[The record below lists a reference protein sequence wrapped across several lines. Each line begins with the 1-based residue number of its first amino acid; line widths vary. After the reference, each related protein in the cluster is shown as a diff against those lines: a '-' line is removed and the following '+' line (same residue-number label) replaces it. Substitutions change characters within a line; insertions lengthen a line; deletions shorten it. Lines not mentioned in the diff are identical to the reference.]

1 MNEPRLPFRIFGI
14 PIEIKLT
21 FLLVAYVGSY
31 DALRGPIYQVE
42 WILVL
47 LVSVLWHE
55 LGHAVAFKKFGLE
68 PRIELYAF
76 GGITQV
82 NETTTPLSTRRSLI
96 ISFAGPGAGLL
107 LGGLAYL
114 LTLTE
119 WWQPSSVLAKVAMSD
134 FLFVNITWSLV
145 NLLPFLPLD
154 GGHITVALF
163 QKWRGD
169 RGVYYGLIF
178 SLVMALATAYYAYT
192 RDYGFGVIMA
202 LAFAMDNG
210 RRVFLQRDF
219 LDVSPFKEKY
229 SEFYRPYS
237 EQKWAEAES
246 AAEAF
251 LKENAPEKWKDG
263 AAIGLCYS
271 RLKQGKG
278 EAAWEALQLIPPDR
292 VTADTLLQVE
302 NLFFEV
308 GQDDP
313 ARKIAELRYHKTGNA
328 GAAYN
333 VACAHARLG
342 QPDQAI
348 EWLRKA
354 VRDGFDDKRQINED
368 PDLAS
373 LRSLPQWQEFQ

>member
-1 MNEPRLPFRIFGI
+1 MREPSLPIRLFGI

-21 FLLVAYVGSY
+21 FLLVAYVGAY
-31 DALRGPIYQVE
+31 DALRSPIYHVE

-55 LGHAVAFKKFGLE
+55 LGHAVAFKKFGLA

-82 NETTTPLSTRRSLI
+82 DDAPALSTRRSIL

-107 LGGLAYL
+107 LGGAAYL
-114 LTLTE
+114 FSLTSWGKPVSDLGR
-119 WWQPSSVLAKVAMSD
+119 VAMAD

-154 GGHITVALF
+154 GGHITIALF

-178 SLVMALATAYYAYT
+178 SLIAAIATAYYAYT
-192 RDYGFGVIMA
+192 KEYGFGMLMA

-210 RRVFLQRDF
+210 RRVFSQREF
-219 LDVSPFKEKY
+219 LEIAPFKEKY
-229 SEFYRPYS
+229 SQFYRPYS
-237 EQKWAEAES
+237 EQKWAEAEA

-251 LKENAPEKWKDG
+251 MKENVPDKWKDG
-263 AAIGLCYS
+263 AALGLCYS
-271 RLKQGKG
+271 RLQQNKG
-278 EAAWEALQLIPPDR
+278 AEAWEALQLIPPER

-302 NLFFEV
+302 NLFFEQ
-308 GQDDP
+308 GQNDP

-333 VACAHARLG
+333 VACAYSRLG
-342 QPDQAI
+342 QSKEAF
-348 EWLRKA
+348 EWLRRAKEG
-354 VRDGFDDKRQINED
+354 GFNEKKQMNED

-373 LRSLPQWQEFQ
+373 LRDLPEWKEFQ